1 MSKYEKVEKL
11 DNATFKRLVGV
22 EKETFAKM
30 VEVAKEYE
38 ENRKKELGIGGRKQS
53 LCIED
58 KILLMLEYYREYR
71 TLAHIGLDY
80 GVSEATAWRVV
91 RNVEEILI
99 KSGNFSLSGKKVL
112 KDKNDVEIAYV
123 VIDVTE
129 SPIQRPKKTKKVLF
143 RKEKETYN
151 QISNHNR
158 PR

>member
-11 DNATFKRLVGV
+11 DDATFKRLVGV

-30 VEVAKEYE
+30 VEVVKEYE
-38 ENRKKELGIGGRKQS
+38 ENRKKGLGIGGRKQS

-112 KDKNDVEIAYV
+112 KDKNDVEITYV

-151 QISNHNR
+151 
-158 PR
+158 